1 MRLSLL
7 VVSSVICAA
16 ASVMLFANYLPNDI
30 APTKRGD
37 EQLISLQDEAIDP
50 DIKLLVKIIFNGTDS
65 SSTSKRDDKQ
75 LIGLQDKSFD
85 LDIKGLSKLSK
96 TELKNHLS
104 VKLPLPKFKLAFEL
118 ASSDL
123 PF

>member
-1 MRLSLL
+1 MQ
-7 VVSSVICAA
+7 
-16 ASVMLFANYLPNDI
+16 NHLPNDI
-30 APTKRGD
+30 APTKRGE

-85 LDIKGLSKLSK
+85 LDIKGLIKIIKNGTEESSKREVAAPKIQAGLWAGVFWFAFLSDVIAAAAC
-96 TELKNHLS
+96 S
-104 VKLPLPKFKLAFEL
+104 
-118 ASSDL
+118 
-123 PF
+123 